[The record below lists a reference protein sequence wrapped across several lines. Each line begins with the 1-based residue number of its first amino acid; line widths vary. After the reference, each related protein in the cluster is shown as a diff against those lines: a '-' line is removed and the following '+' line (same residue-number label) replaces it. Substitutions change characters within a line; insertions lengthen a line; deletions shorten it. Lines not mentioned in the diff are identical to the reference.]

1 MKVRCIDS
9 RGVFGTLPITEG
21 NIYLVLG
28 TSEEYYTIIND
39 KKQETNYLKCRF
51 KEVEEME
58 IENVLELEYQEVF
71 GDKVAIR
78 VAYQNDNVLKRGD
91 FVDLYIGV
99 ESRDFPDFRFDITH
113 IRGIRLD
120 SDNEVS
126 LVSKEKAEQIKEKVR
141 KINEKYGIRKRWRAK
156 EGEYYFTITSTCGVF
171 EISKTREFN
180 DYIDDKNYESK
191 NYFKTKEDAKETLE
205 KIRQI
210 FKEV

>member
-39 KKQETNYLKCRF
+39 KKQKTNYLKCRF
-51 KEVEEME
+51 EEVEKME

-71 GDKVAIR
+71 DKVAVR
-78 VAYQNDNVLKRGD
+78 VSYQNDNVLKRGE
-91 FVDLYIGV
+91 FVDLHIGV

-156 EGEYYFTITSTCGVF
+156 EKEYYFTITSTCGVF
-171 EISKTREFN
+171 GISKTRELN

-191 NYFKTKEDAKETLE
+191 NYFKTREDAKETLE
-205 KIRQI
+205 KIKQI
-210 FKEV
+210 FKEA